1 MSRDL
6 TAHNLYIFGSRHREW
21 LGEALVYPRKG
32 GGGVVPYMG
41 HIGMFHSEGYDFQAV
56 YSGIG
61 CRESL
66 GSRKLIG

>member
-1 MSRDL
+1 MSD
-6 TAHNLYIFGSRHREW
+6 
-21 LGEALVYPRKG
+21 LGEALVSPRKG

>member
-1 MSRDL
+1 MSD
-6 TAHNLYIFGSRHREW
+6 
-21 LGEALVYPRKG
+21 LGEALVSPRKGG

-61 CRESL
+61 YRESL